1 MRWRAFL
8 ALAAMAPSLLAAP
21 VAAATPD
28 VDLRKTYVAKLTGAG
43 GGGGGGDFDGDG
55 RSDVVTSDGR
65 ADPAGRENAGVAYVA
80 LGVRRG
86 SPVDLRKGEHRGFR
100 ILGAAANDNLSGACV
115 VGDLNADGRDDL
127 VLGAQGA
134 DTPNG
139 SYSGAVYAVFGSA
152 DPVDVDLADF
162 HDQGQGDR
170 GFRVDGGGEFD
181 LAGVDLACL
190 GDVNLDGRGDF
201 VVGAPFAG
209 ASYVVFGKADAAP
222 VDLRRFDLNLQ
233 GTSGFRID
241 TPVPEFNDGYSVG
254 GAGDTNGDGRPDVL
268 VGVIESPH
276 ESPGAAYVVFGKSDA
291 APVDVTD
298 GNGWGYRIQGARKGD
313 SAGWAVAGAGDFD
326 GDGLDDVLVG
336 ARRVYR
342 GLPGRA
348 YVVFG
353 SENPSDVALAD
364 LGRRG
369 VAITGGPNR
378 DAAGSALAPAGDVD
392 GDGYDDVLVG
402 APWAHG
408 RRRFVGAAYLV
419 RGGSSTRGVSLRD
432 LGRRGYG
439 IYGER
444 PGDEIGGSVAA
455 YVGEASGAIRFL
467 VGGYRHRKT
476 YVVRPR

>member
-1 MRWRAFL
+1 M
-8 ALAAMAPSLLAAP
+8 AASLLAAP
-21 VAAATPD
+21 VAVAAPD
-28 VDLRKTYVAKLTGAG
+28 VDLRNTYVAKLTGAG

-55 RSDVVTSDGR
+55 KSDVVTSNGR
-65 ADPAGRENAGVAYVA
+65 ADPAGREDAGVAYVA
-80 LGVRRG
+80 LGLRPKSR
-86 SPVDLRKGEHRGFR
+86 VDLRKGEHRGFR
-100 ILGAAANDNLSGACV
+100 VLGAAANDNLSAACV
-115 VGDLNADGRDDL
+115 AGDLNADGRDDL

-134 DTPNG
+134 DTANG
-139 SYSGAVYAVFGSA
+139 GYSGAAYVVFGSA
-152 DPVDVDLADF
+152 EPDDVDLAEF
-162 HDQGQGDR
+162 HEGRQGDR
-170 GFRVDGGGEFD
+170 GFRVEGGGEFD
-181 LAGVDLACL
+181 LAGADLACL

-209 ASYVVFGKADAAP
+209 ASYVVFGKADTAP
-222 VDLRRFDLNLQ
+222 VDLRRFDLGLQ

-254 GAGDTNGDGRPDVL
+254 GAGDVNGDGRPDVL
-268 VGVIESPH
+268 VGVIERPH
-276 ESPGAAYVVFGKSDA
+276 DSRGTVYVVFGKPDP
-291 APVDVTD
+291 APVDVTG
-298 GNGWGYRIQGARKGD
+298 GNGWGYRIEGARRGD

-326 GDGLDDVLVG
+326 GDGLDDVLIG

-353 SENPSDVALAD
+353 SEDPSDVTLRD
-364 LGRRG
+364 LGARG
-369 VAITGGPNR
+369 ISITGGPNR
-378 DAAGSALAPAGDVD
+378 DSAGSAVAPAGDVD

-419 RGGSSTRGVSLRD
+419 RGSSSARAVSLRD

-439 IYGER
+439 IYGDR
-444 PGDEIGGSVAA
+444 PGDEIGGSIAT

-467 VGGYRHRKT
+467 IGGYRHRKT